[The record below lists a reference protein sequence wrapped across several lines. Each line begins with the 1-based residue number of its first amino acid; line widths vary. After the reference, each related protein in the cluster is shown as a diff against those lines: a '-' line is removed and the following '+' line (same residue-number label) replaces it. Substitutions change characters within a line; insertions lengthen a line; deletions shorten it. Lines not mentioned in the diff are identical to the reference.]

1 MSVPGHGGRSA
12 FITGAS
18 SGLGAALA
26 THYATAGWT
35 VGMAGRSRDRLQGV
49 ASGFAGNATLYPL
62 DVGDA
67 AALKAAADDF
77 LQRHGAPD
85 AVIANAGVSVGTL
98 TDYAEDLAAFERVL
112 RTNVLGMAATFQPFL
127 TPMRQAGRGSLVGI
141 ASVAGVRGLP
151 GAGAYC
157 ASKAAA
163 ITYLESL
170 RLELRGSGVRVST
183 ICPGYVETPMTA
195 VNDYPMPF
203 LIKAEEAARRIAR
216 AIDRGASYAVIPWQ
230 MAIVAKLLR
239 LLPNPLFDALFARA
253 GRKPRGLP
261 I

>member
-1 MSVPGHGGRSA
+1 VAGGGRTV

-26 THYATAGWT
+26 SRYAAAGWA
-35 VGMAGRSRDRLQGV
+35 VGMAGRNPERLQGV
-49 ASGFAGNATLYPL
+49 AAGFGAKATLYPL
-62 DVGDA
+62 DVGEP
-67 AALKAAADDF
+67 AALQAAADDF
-77 LQRHGAPD
+77 VRRHGVPEV
-85 AVIANAGVSVGTL
+85 VIANAGVSVGTL

-127 TPMRQAGRGSLVGI
+127 APMRRARQGTLVGI

-151 GAGAYC
+151 GAGAYS

-170 RLELRGSGVRVST
+170 RVELRGSGVRVAT

-230 MAIVAKLLR
+230 MGVVAKLLR
-239 LLPNPLFDALFARA
+239 LLPNPVFDALFARA

>member
-1 MSVPGHGGRSA
+1 MALQTGAGRA
-12 FITGAS
+12 VFITGAS

-26 THYATAGWT
+26 AHYARSGRP
-35 VGMAGRSRDRLQGV
+35 VGMAGRSRERLEAV
-49 ASGFAGNATLYPL
+49 AAALPGDPDLYPL
-62 DVGDA
+62 DVGDTVSLRSA
-67 AALKAAADDF
+67 GEDF
-77 LQRHGAPD
+77 IARHGTPGI
-85 AVIANAGVSVGTL
+85 VIANAGVSVGTL
-98 TDYAEDLAAFERVL
+98 TDYPEDLAAFERVL

-127 TPMRQAGRGSLVGI
+127 APMRHAGRGRLVGI

-157 ASKAAA
+157 ASKAAV

-170 RLELRGSGVRVST
+170 RLELRGSGVRVAT

-203 LIKAEEAARRIAR
+203 LIKADEAAQRIAR
-216 AIDRGASYAVIPWQ
+216 AIDRGSSYAVVPWQ
-230 MAIVAKLLR
+230 MAVVAKLLR

-261 I
+261 V